1 MKKAQL
7 ALLKSGSPELVVA
20 HAERQRSRGRR
31 PSMAYGPYRNPEV
44 ALATAARDAEDNY
57 AKMIILAT
65 KRGVAPGMAYTSVSG
80 RHFDDPEQALVV
92 AAYEAMILALDE
104 ETATDEVA

>member
-7 ALLKSGSPELVVA
+7 ELLKSGSPELVVA
-20 HAERQRSRGRR
+20 HARWQKSRGRR
-31 PSMAYGPYRNPEV
+31 PSMAYGPYRNPRV
-44 ALATAARDAEDNY
+44 ALATAARDVEVNFAE
-57 AKMIILAT
+57 MVILAT
-65 KRGVAPGMAYTSVSG
+65 KRGVAPGMEYTSVSG

-104 ETATDEVA
+104 ETVSNEVA